1 MEMDKKKAREL
12 LKQALNEIPH
22 LRRLHHKNQELK
34 PWYDKVCNI
43 LKEVSGRS
51 SWEYSQFA
59 GLTQLFRP
67 TSDTKRQEAYN
78 SYLDYKEIAL
88 NSVINKYETW
98 YKKLWHESKDFIAT
112 IIAKLVAEKTK

>member
-1 MEMDKKKAREL
+1 MDEDKAREL

-51 SWEYSQFA
+51 SWEYRQFTSFTH
-59 GLTQLFRP
+59 LYRP
-67 TSDTKRQEAYN
+67 TSDAERQEAYN
-78 SYLDYKEIAL
+78 SYLDNKEIAL
-88 NSVINKYETW
+88 NSIINKYEPW
-98 YKKLWHESKDFIAT
+98 YKKLRYEFKDSILT
-112 IIAKLVAEKTK
+112 LIAKFGKEIMK